1 MFTAKTRMI
10 KEIVSTH
17 IGTSNKELVDHIVKI
32 IGKETKIN
40 YENKRKGEIEVSILN
55 NKDTIQKFKWK
66 PQYSLHDGLIKT
78 IPFYINKN

>member
-1 MFTAKTRMI
+1 M
-10 KEIVSTH
+10 STH
-17 IGTSNKELVDHIVKI
+17 IGTSNKELVEHIVKI

-40 YENKRKGEIEVSILN
+40 YENKRKGEIEFSILN

-78 IPFYINKN
+78 ISFYINKN